1 MDAFNDKCVNTWNED
16 ADDKRMTHIDPPDI
30 SKSAVKKPIKLVI
43 QIINFLIIVFP
54 LIILRSIQ
62 NIFFTKTKSV
72 KGKVVL
78 VTGSGRGLGQ
88 GFVEKFA
95 ELGCKVA
102 CVDIDE
108 ELNTKTVMAI
118 NKKYP
123 NCAKSY
129 KCNVATSED
138 IKKLREAVNRDFG
151 YVNILI
157 NNAGLLFSA
166 PIMEFED
173 QFLNAVLSVNL
184 ASHFLL
190 IREFLPDMTKYND
203 GHIVAISSIAGLQGI
218 SKGSIYAA
226 TKHGIIGLM
235 DSLHQELK
243 EIPNNKVRTSVVC
256 PYFVNT
262 SAHYS
267 KLWDIRI
274 PPLSIQETI
283 DAAVDGIL
291 KNKTIIIIPSIHIF
305 LLIMKMLPETL
316 SDILRNIF
324 YVKVSV
330 PSKKFQQAT
339 PVYRLLL
346 KQNENMVRV

>member
-78 VTGSGRGLGQ
+78 VSFNSVQPTILSTSIIFITILYRQVTGSGRGLGQ

-184 ASHFLL
+184 ASHFL
-190 IREFLPDMTKYND
+190 
-203 GHIVAISSIAGLQGI
+203 
-218 SKGSIYAA
+218 
-226 TKHGIIGLM
+226 
-235 DSLHQELK
+235 
-243 EIPNNKVRTSVVC
+243 
-256 PYFVNT
+256 
-262 SAHYS
+262 
-267 KLWDIRI
+267 
-274 PPLSIQETI
+274 
-283 DAAVDGIL
+283 
-291 KNKTIIIIPSIHIF
+291 
-305 LLIMKMLPETL
+305 
-316 SDILRNIF
+316 
-324 YVKVSV
+324 VS
-330 PSKKFQQAT
+330 
-339 PVYRLLL
+339 
-346 KQNENMVRV
+346 